1 MRTVIRYI
9 LITALRD
16 RIFLS
21 MLAAILLVT
30 GISGALAATSMIE
43 VREMTLAFS
52 GAASRLILML
62 GLIVFVAFHIRHA
75 FESREIDVLLSRP
88 ISRPKLVMAYWAAF
102 SAVAALMTL
111 TVLLVMYAV
120 GPLSMTG
127 FAYWA
132 GSLLL
137 ESLLMVAFTL
147 FGALILKSGVAV
159 VLSAAG
165 FYALSRMMGFFLA
178 TMGGRTLFEHGEW
191 NFYARRAMDALA
203 VLVPR
208 LDFFAK
214 TRWLSYGVTDGTPE
228 ALLFATQ
235 TAVFVPLLLLAA
247 VIDFRRRQF

>member
-16 RIFLS
+16 RIFIS

-30 GISGALAATSMIE
+30 GISSALAATSMIE

-88 ISRPKLVMAYWAAF
+88 ISRPKLVISYWAAF
-102 SAVAALMTL
+102 SVVATIMSLMV
-111 TVLLVMYAV
+111 TVVMYV
-120 GPLSMTG
+120 TGPLNMAG
-127 FAYWA
+127 FMGWA

-137 ESLLMVAFTL
+137 EALLMVAFTL
-147 FGALILKSGVAV
+147 FGALILKSGVGV
-159 VLSAAG
+159 VLAAIG

-178 TMGGRTLFEHGEW
+178 TMGGRTLFEKAEW
-191 NFYARRAMDALA
+191 NLYARWVVDGLA
-203 VLVPR
+203 ILIPR

-214 TRWLSYGVTDGTPE
+214 TRWLSYGMAEGASE
-228 ALLFATQ
+228 ALLFVTQ
-235 TAVFVPLLLLAA
+235 TAVFVPLLLAA
-247 VIDFRRRQF
+247 AIIDFRRRQF